1 MPGRGTIRHKS
12 ELSNGV
18 HVQVSRHL
26 PPVSGDERSLTGGAQ
41 MQTFT
46 VADED
51 HMSDY
56 NSEGDTT
63 KTKIADPEMGD
74 AEISAEFKR
83 PPY

>member
-1 MPGRGTIRHKS
+1 MLASLLISWRC
-12 ELSNGV
+12 N
-18 HVQVSRHL
+18 SR
-26 PPVSGDERSLTGGAQ
+26 RIQ

-51 HMSDY
+51 HLSDY
-56 NSEGDTT
+56 NSENISQKGRLP
-63 KTKIADPEMGD
+63 DPEAGD

>member
-1 MPGRGTIRHKS
+1 MTGMTGPASPMSHAGTIK
-12 ELSNGV
+12 NGAGV
-18 HVQVSRHL
+18 HV
-26 PPVSGDERSLTGGAQ
+26 Q

-46 VADED
+46 VADD

-56 NSEGDTT
+56 NSDDAQ
-63 KTKIADPEMGD
+63 KTRLPDPEAGD

>member
-1 MPGRGTIRHKS
+1 
-12 ELSNGV
+12 
-18 HVQVSRHL
+18 
-26 PPVSGDERSLTGGAQ
+26 

-46 VADED
+46 VADD

-56 NSEGDTT
+56 NSEDAGQ
-63 KTKIADPEMGD
+63 KAKLPDPEAGD

>member
-1 MPGRGTIRHKS
+1 M
-12 ELSNGV
+12 
-18 HVQVSRHL
+18 
-26 PPVSGDERSLTGGAQ
+26 Q

-51 HMSDY
+51 HLSDY
-56 NSEGDTT
+56 NSENISQKGRLP
-63 KTKIADPEMGD
+63 DPEAGD

>member
-1 MPGRGTIRHKS
+1 MREASGLAGAAVGRGTIKHKS
-12 ELSNGV
+12 DLSDGV
-18 HVQVSRHL
+18 HV
-26 PPVSGDERSLTGGAQ
+26 Q

-51 HMSDY
+51 RLSDY
-56 NSEGDTT
+56 NSEGEVQ
-63 KTKIADPEMGD
+63 KARVGDPEMGD